1 MPLGKGALHIGG
13 DTPLPSSTGKV
24 IPIDINVEM
33 KHSYLDYAMSVI
45 VGRALPDVRDG
56 LKPVHRRIL
65 YAMHSLGLSPDKSHR
80 KSAYIVGEVLAKYHP
95 HGDVAVY
102 DALVRL
108 AQDFACRYPLVDGHG
123 NFGSVDGDSAAA
135 MRYTEARMAKITLEM
150 LADIEKDTVD
160 FIPNYDEKT
169 EEPTVLPSRIPNLL
183 INGSSGI
190 AVGMATNIPPHN
202 LGEVIDGVIMLI
214 ENPEA
219 EVKDLMTVIKG
230 PDFPTGGKIM
240 GREGIWNAY
249 RTGRGS
255 IKVRAQ
261 VTIDKTDNGKQC
273 IIVNEIPYQVNKA
286 RLIEKIAELVKDKK
300 VEGISDLRDESDRRG
315 MRIMIEL
322 RRDANP
328 QVILNQ
334 LYKHTQMQE
343 SFGVNMLALVDGQ
356 PQTLGLKQVLFYYL
370 EHQKDVIVRRTRF
383 ELKKAEDRAHIVE
396 GLRTAIA
403 YLDEVIKTIRASRTT
418 DIAKKSLMEKFGLS
432 ERQAEAIVE
441 MRLRQLT
448 GLELEKLEQ
457 EYKELVSKIAYLR
470 SVLASEKK
478 VLEIIKSE
486 LLVVKKKFADPR
498 RSVISNE
505 EATAL
510 EAEDLIPEED
520 VVITITNQGYIKR
533 IPLDTYRSQRRGG
546 RGVMAMGTKTEDFV
560 RHLFITTTHNF
571 FLFFTNQ
578 GKVYRLKV
586 HEIPEAGRQAKGM
599 AIVNLL
605 YVGTDEK
612 VTAVIPVKEYNP
624 DQYLFMATRS
634 GMVKKTSLDEYD
646 TSRRDGIIAISLK
659 EDDQLVDVKLTSG
672 QEEIILATRQGLAIR
687 FPEEQVRPMGRNT
700 RGVKGISLTNKDE
713 VVSMETARPDSF
725 LFTVTA
731 NGFGK
736 RTMLSEYRAQTR
748 GGKGIINI
756 KVNKRNGPVVAV
768 QVVKGDD
775 EIMMVSAEGIAIR
788 YKAEDVSKI
797 GRATQGVTLMRLD
810 LNDTVVAVAK
820 VHTDE

>member
-1 MPLGKGALHIGG
+1 MPSL
-13 DTPLPSSTGKV
+13 TGKV
-24 IPIDINVEM
+24 VPIDINDEM

-65 YAMHSLGLSPDKSHR
+65 YAMHSLGLTPDKSHR

-135 MRYTEARMAKITLEM
+135 MRYTEARMAKISTEM
-150 LADIEKDTVD
+150 LSDIEKDTVT
-160 FIPNYDEKT
+160 FIPNYDAKT
-169 EEPTVLPSRIPNLL
+169 EEPTVLPSKIPNLL
-183 INGSSGI
+183 INGSAGI

-214 ENPEA
+214 DNPE
-219 EVKDLMTVIKG
+219 VTIKELVGVVRG

-240 GREGIWNAY
+240 GSEGIWDAY

-261 VTIDKTDNGKQC
+261 AEIEKLSGGKHC
-273 IIVNEIPYQVNKA
+273 IIVNQIPYQVNKA

-300 VEGISDLRDESDRRG
+300 IDGVSDLRDESDRRG

-343 SFGVNMLALVDGQ
+343 SFGVIMIALVDGK
-356 PQTLGLKQVLFYYL
+356 PQVLNLKQVLFYYL
-370 EHQKDVIVRRTRF
+370 EHQKDVVVRRTRF
-383 ELKKAEDRAHIVE
+383 DLNKAETRSHIVE
-396 GLRTAIA
+396 GLRIALA
-403 YLDEVIKTIRASRTT
+403 YLDEVIKTIRASRTVET
-418 DIAKKSLMEKFGLS
+418 ARKALVEKFSLS
-432 ERQAEAIVE
+432 EKQAEAIVE

-448 GLELEKLEQ
+448 GLEREKLEQ
-457 EYKELVSKIAYLR
+457 EYKELSEKIAYLR
-470 SVLASEKK
+470 SVLNDDKK
-478 VLEIIKSE
+478 VLNIIKEE
-486 LLVVKKKFADPR
+486 LKAIRKKYADR
-498 RSVISNE
+498 RRTEITDESI
-505 EATAL
+505 AMG
-510 EAEDLIPEED
+510 AEDLIPEED

-546 RGVMAMGTKTEDFV
+546 RGVTAMGTKEEDFV
-560 RHLFITTTHNF
+560 RLLFITTTHHF

-586 HEIPEAGRQAKGM
+586 HEIPEAGRQAKGT

-605 YVGTDEK
+605 YVEGDERI
-612 VTAVIPVKEYNP
+612 TTVIPVKDFDP
-624 DQYLFMATRS
+624 GQYLFTVTKK
-634 GMVKKTSLDEYD
+634 GMVKKTSLKEYD
-646 TSRRDGIIAISLK
+646 TSRRDGIIAISLRG
-659 EDDQLVDVKLTSG
+659 EDQLVDVKLTSG
-672 QEEIILATRQGLAIR
+672 SEEIVLATKNGLAIR
-687 FPEEQVRPMGRNT
+687 FSEEEVRPMGRNT
-700 RGVKGISLTNKDE
+700 SGVRGIKPAVQDE
-713 VVSMETARPDSF
+713 VIGMEIFRPDSS
-725 LFTVTA
+725 LLAVTK

-736 RTMLSEYRAQTR
+736 RTQMTEYRPQSR
-748 GGKGIINI
+748 GGKGLINI
-756 KVNKRNGPVVAV
+756 KTTERNGNVVAI
-768 QVVKGDD
+768 QAVKDEE
-775 EIMMVSAEGIAIR
+775 EIMMISAEGIIIR
-788 YKAEDVSKI
+788 IKAADISTM
-797 GRATQGVTLMRLD
+797 GRITQGVRLMRLD
-810 LNDTVVAVAK
+810 QGDSLVAVAK
-820 VHTDE
+820 VYTED

>member
-1 MPLGKGALHIGG
+1 MPSL
-13 DTPLPSSTGKV
+13 TGKV
-24 IPIDINVEM
+24 VPIDINEEM
-33 KHSYLDYAMSVI
+33 KHAYLDYAMSVI
-45 VGRALPDVRDG
+45 VARALPDVRDG

-65 YAMHSLGLSPDKSHR
+65 YAMHSLGLTPDKAHR

-135 MRYTEARMAKITLEM
+135 MRYTEARMAKISLEM
-150 LADIEKDTVD
+150 LVDIEKETVD

-183 INGSSGI
+183 INGSAGI

-202 LGEVIDGVIMLI
+202 LAEVIDGVIMLI
-214 ENPEA
+214 DNPEA
-219 EVKDLMTVIKG
+219 DVQDIMTVIKG

-240 GREGIWNAY
+240 GREGILSAY
-249 RTGRGS
+249 RTGRGT

-261 VTIDKTDNGKQC
+261 TLIEKTNNGKNC

-300 VEGISDLRDESDRRG
+300 IDGISDLRDESDRRG

-334 LYKHTQMQE
+334 LYKHTQMQD

-356 PQTLGLKQVLFYYL
+356 PQVLNLKQVLFYYL

-383 ELKKAEDRAHIVE
+383 DLRKAEERAHIVE
-396 GLRTAIA
+396 GLRIAIA
-403 YLDEVIKTIRASRTT
+403 YLDEVIKIIRSSRNTEL
-418 DIAKKSLMEKFGLS
+418 AKKALCEKFGLS

-441 MRLRQLT
+441 MRLKQLT
-448 GLELEKLEQ
+448 GLEREKLEQ

-470 SVLASEKK
+470 SILESEKK
-478 VLEIIKSE
+478 VLDIIKKE
-486 LLVVKKKFADPR
+486 LLVIKKKFGDPR
-498 RSVISNE
+498 RSFISNE
-505 EATAL
+505 VVAL
-510 EAEDLIPEED
+510 GTEDLIPEED

-533 IPLDTYRSQRRGG
+533 IPLDTYRNQRRGG

-560 RHLFITTTHNF
+560 RHLFVTTTHHF

-578 GKVYRLKV
+578 GKVFRLKV
-586 HEIPEAGRQAKGM
+586 HEIPEAGRQAKGT

-605 YVGTDEK
+605 YIGGDEK
-612 VTAVIPVKEYNP
+612 ITAVIPVKEF
-624 DQYLFMATRS
+624 DSEQYLFMATRH
-634 GMVKKTSLDEYD
+634 GLVKKTSLDQYD
-646 TSRRDGIIAISLK
+646 TSRRDGIIAISLN
-659 EDDQLVDVKLTSG
+659 EEDQLVDVKLTSG
-672 QEEIILATRQGLAIR
+672 EEQIVLATKRGQAIR

-700 RGVKGISLTNKDE
+700 RGVRGISLAANDE
-713 VVSMETARPDSF
+713 VVGMETVRPDAY
-725 LFTVTA
+725 LLTVTA

-736 RTMLSEYRAQTR
+736 RTLLTEYRAQTR
-748 GGKGIINI
+748 GGKGVINI
-756 KVNKRNGPVVAV
+756 KVNKRNGHVVAV
-768 QVVKGDD
+768 QVVNGKD

-788 YKAEDVSKI
+788 FSAEDISKI
-797 GRATQGVTLMRLD
+797 GRATQGVTLMRLGQGD
-810 LNDTVVAVAK
+810 YVVAVAR
-820 VHTDE
+820 VLTDE

>member
-1 MPLGKGALHIGG
+1 MPSL
-13 DTPLPSSTGKV
+13 TGKV
-24 IPIDINVEM
+24 VPININEEM

-65 YAMHSLGLSPDKSHR
+65 YAMHSLGLTPDKPHR

-108 AQDFACRYPLVDGHG
+108 AQNFACRYPLVDGHG

-135 MRYTEARMAKITLEM
+135 MRYTEARMARITTEM
-150 LADIEKDTVD
+150 LADIEKDTVS

-214 ENPEA
+214 KNPDAGIKE
-219 EVKDLMTVIKG
+219 LMSVIQG

-240 GREGIWNAY
+240 GAEGIWNAY

-261 VTIDKTDNGKQC
+261 ATVEKMSNGRNS

-300 VEGISDLRDESDRRG
+300 IDGISDLRDESDRRG
-315 MRIMIEL
+315 MRIVIEL
-322 RRDANP
+322 KKDANP
-328 QVILNQ
+328 QVVLNL

-343 SFGVNMLALVDGQ
+343 SFGVITLALVDGQ
-356 PQTLGLKQVLFYYL
+356 PEVLSLKQVLFYYL

-383 ELKKAEDRAHIVE
+383 ELNKAEARAHIVE
-396 GLRTAIA
+396 GLRIA
-403 YLDEVIKTIRASRTT
+403 LSHLDDVIRTIRASRTT
-418 DIAKKSLMEKFGLS
+418 EIAKKALMEKFNLS
-432 ERQAEAIVE
+432 EKQADAIVE

-448 GLELEKLEQ
+448 GLEREKLEQ
-457 EYKELVSKIAYLR
+457 EYKELVERIAYLR
-470 SVLASEKK
+470 SVLEDENK
-478 VLEIIKSE
+478 VLEIIKNE
-486 LLVVKKKFADPR
+486 LMAVRKKFADPR
-498 RSVISNE
+498 RTVISNE
-505 EATAL
+505 GVNF

-520 VVITITNQGYIKR
+520 SVITVTNHGYIKR

-546 RGVMAMGTKTEDFV
+546 RGVTAMGTKEEDFV
-560 RHLFITTTHNF
+560 RHLFITTTHHY

-586 HEIPEAGRQAKGM
+586 HEIPEAGRQAKGT

-605 YVGTDEK
+605 YIGNEEK
-612 VTAVIPVKEYNP
+612 ITTVIPVREFDP
-624 DQYLFMATRS
+624 DRYLLLATKR
-634 GMVKKTSLDEYD
+634 GIVKKTSLDEYD
-646 TSRRDGIIAISLK
+646 TSRRDGIIAITLD
-659 EDDQLVDVKLTSG
+659 EGDQLIDVKLTSG
-672 QEEIILATRQGLAIR
+672 QEEIILATRGGIAIR
-687 FPEEQVRPMGRNT
+687 FAEKEVRSMGRVT
-700 RGVKGISLTNKDE
+700 RGVRGISLSNNDE
-713 VVSMETARPDSF
+713 VVGMEMVRTDAY
-725 LFTVTA
+725 LLAVTA

-736 RTMLSEYRAQTR
+736 LTPLTEYRAQAR
-748 GGKGIINI
+748 GGKGLINI
-756 KVNKRNGPVVAV
+756 RTTERNGNVVAV
-768 QVVKGDD
+768 QVVKGDE
-775 EIMMVSAEGIAIR
+775 EIMMISAYGIIIR
-788 YKAEDVSKI
+788 LKAGDISTM

-810 LNDTVVAVAK
+810 RGDTVVAVAM
-820 VHTDE
+820 VYTEEYPEDNTSV

>member
-1 MPLGKGALHIGG
+1 L
-13 DTPLPSSTGKV
+13 SSLTGKV

-65 YAMHSLGLSPDKSHR
+65 YAMHSLGLTPDKSHR

-150 LADIEKDTVD
+150 LSDIEKDTVD

-214 ENPEA
+214 DNPEA

-261 VTIDKTDNGKQC
+261 VTIDTTDSGKQC

-300 VEGISDLRDESDRRG
+300 LEGISDLRDESDRNG

-328 QVILNQ
+328 QVVLNM
-334 LYKHTQMQE
+334 LYKHTQMQD
-343 SFGVNMLALVDGQ
+343 SFGVNMLALVEGR

-418 DIAKKSLMEKFGLS
+418 DIAKKALVEKFGLS
-432 ERQAEAIVE
+432 ERQSEAIVE

-457 EYKELVSKIAYLR
+457 EYRELVSKIAYLR
-470 SVLASEKK
+470 SILESEKK
-478 VLEIIKSE
+478 VLEIIKTE
-486 LLVVKKKFADPR
+486 ILNVKKKFADPR
-498 RSVISNE
+498 RSVISDE
-505 EATAL
+505 ELSAL

-571 FLFFTNQ
+571 LLFFTNQ

-586 HEIPEAGRQAKGM
+586 YEIPEAGRQAKGM

-605 YVGTDEK
+605 YVGSDEK
-612 VTAVIPVKEYNP
+612 VTAVIPVKEYDPN
-624 DQYLFMATRS
+624 QFLFMSTRS

-646 TSRRDGIIAISLK
+646 SSRRDGIIAISLK

-672 QEEIILATRQGLAIR
+672 QEEIILATGRGKAIR

-700 RGVKGISLTNKDE
+700 RGVKGINLAAKDQ
-713 VVSMETARPDSF
+713 VIGMETVRPEAF

-736 RTMLSEYRAQTR
+736 RTLLSEYRVQTR

-788 YKAEDVSKI
+788 YQAVDVSRI

>member
-1 MPLGKGALHIGG
+1 MPSL
-13 DTPLPSSTGKV
+13 TGKV
-24 IPIDINVEM
+24 VPIDINEEM
-33 KHSYLDYAMSVI
+33 KHAYLDYAMSVI
-45 VGRALPDVRDG
+45 VARALPDVRDG

-65 YAMHSLGLSPDKSHR
+65 YAMHSLGLTPDKAHR

-135 MRYTEARMAKITLEM
+135 MRYTEARMAKISLEM
-150 LADIEKDTVD
+150 LKDIEKETVD

-183 INGSSGI
+183 INGSAGI

-202 LGEVIDGVIMLI
+202 LAEVIDGVVMLI
-214 ENPEA
+214 DKPEA
-219 EVKDLMTVIKG
+219 DVQDLMTVIKG

-240 GREGIWNAY
+240 GREGILSAY
-249 RTGRGS
+249 RTGRGT

-261 VTIDKTDNGKQC
+261 TLIEKTNNGKNC

-300 VEGISDLRDESDRRG
+300 IDGISDLRDESDRRG

-334 LYKHTQMQE
+334 LYKHTQMQD

-356 PQTLGLKQVLFYYL
+356 PQVLNLKQVLFYYL

-383 ELKKAEDRAHIVE
+383 DLRKAEERAHIVE
-396 GLRTAIA
+396 GLRIAIA
-403 YLDEVIKTIRASRTT
+403 YLDEVIKIIRSSRNTEL
-418 DIAKKSLMEKFGLS
+418 AKKALCEKFGLS

-441 MRLRQLT
+441 MRLKQLT
-448 GLELEKLEQ
+448 GLEREKLEQ

-470 SVLASEKK
+470 SILESEKK
-478 VLEIIKSE
+478 VLEIIKKE
-486 LLVVKKKFADPR
+486 LLAIKKKFGDPR
-498 RSVISNE
+498 RSFISNE
-505 EATAL
+505 VVAL
-510 EAEDLIPEED
+510 GTEDLIPEED

-533 IPLDTYRSQRRGG
+533 IPLDTYRNQRRGG
-546 RGVMAMGTKTEDFV
+546 RGVIAMGTKTEDFV
-560 RHLFITTTHNF
+560 RHLFVTTTHHY

-578 GKVYRLKV
+578 GKVFRLKV
-586 HEIPEAGRQAKGM
+586 HEIPEAGRQAKGT

-605 YVGTDEK
+605 YIGGDEK
-612 VTAVIPVKEYNP
+612 ITAVIPVKEF
-624 DQYLFMATRS
+624 DSEQYLFMATRH
-634 GMVKKTSLDEYD
+634 GLVKKTSLDQYD
-646 TSRRDGIIAISLK
+646 TSRRDGIIAISLN
-659 EDDQLVDVKLTSG
+659 EEDQLVDVKLTSG
-672 QEEIILATRQGLAIR
+672 EEQIVLATKRGQAIR
-687 FPEEQVRPMGRNT
+687 FLEEQVRPMGRNT
-700 RGVKGISLTNKDE
+700 RGVRGISLAANDE
-713 VVSMETARPDSF
+713 VVGMETVRPDAY
-725 LFTVTA
+725 LLTVTA

-736 RTMLSEYRAQTR
+736 RTLLTEYRAQTR
-748 GGKGIINI
+748 GGKGVINI
-756 KVNKRNGPVVAV
+756 KANKRNGHVVAV
-768 QVVKGDD
+768 QVVNGND
-775 EIMMVSAEGIAIR
+775 EIIMVSAEGIAIR
-788 YKAEDVSKI
+788 FSAEDISKI
-797 GRATQGVTLMRLD
+797 GRATQGVTLMRLGQGD
-810 LNDTVVAVAK
+810 YVVAVAR
-820 VHTDE
+820 VLTDD